1 VSEENGNGE
10 LPSARVGG
18 KLPHPIERVYAM
30 ARRASA
36 EWQATYGKMPRR
48 HKVAV
53 EDRPTKDQAWQA
65 FCSKAMEHGE
75 PLDREAFERWWRV
88 EA

>member
-1 VSEENGNGE
+1 VSGQNGNGRV
-10 LPSARVGG
+10 SATG
-18 KLPHPIERVYAM
+18 KGRIEQVYAA

-36 EWQATYGKMPRR
+36 EWASTYGKAPHV

-53 EDRPTKDQAWQA
+53 EDRPTKEQAWQA
-65 FCSKAMEHGE
+65 WCSKAMEHGE
-75 PLDREAFERWWRV
+75 PIDREAFERWWRA

>member
-1 VSEENGNGE
+1 MSEQNGNGK

-30 ARRASA
+30 AQRASREHA
-36 EWQATYGKMPRR
+36 ERYGNVSRGR
-48 HKVAV
+48 TISR

-65 FCSKAMEHGE
+65 WCARAQEDGE
-75 PLDREAFERWWRV
+75 RIDREAFERWWRA
-88 EA
+88 EE